1 MQEILEEFEDKYGH
15 LKEDGAYDELYD
27 LFRNF
32 LYQACIRYAE
42 GIVPEKKKVRT
53 DVFAYGKGDEVPYN
67 ECIDEIH
74 AKIQED
80 TQSPIS

>member
-42 GIVPEKKKVRT
+42 GIVPYKHGEKANFT
-53 DVFAYGKGDEVPYN
+53 DTYKLAWN
-67 ECIDEIH
+67 LCIDSIKS
-74 AKIQED
+74 KIKED
-80 TQSPIS
+80 AQSITS